1 MGNLENVKF
10 RANSESFAEY
20 GHQLCKHN
28 VAGSGNTF
36 IPNFPSAVSLEKSN
50 QVAVANVAVY
60 NATLN
65 ITAALGINTLTL
77 SFPSL
82 ASCTLTKNSLTMVFS
97 DGYYT
102 IIRQINAYLTQQVAA
117 SSYLMRQG
125 AANVTGVQ
133 IQQVTN
139 AYTVQGLLQV
149 MRTTA
154 ASTPTT

>member
-1 MGNLENVKF
+1 MVINS
-10 RANSESFAEY
+10 ANY
-20 GHQLCKHN
+20 
-28 VAGSGNTF
+28 VAGRGNTF

-82 ASCTLTKNSLTMVFS
+82 ASSTPTKNSLTVVFS

-102 IIRQINAYLTQQVAA
+102 IIRQVNAYLTQQVAA

-133 IQQVTN
+133 QVTN
-139 AYTVQGLLQV
+139 AYTVQVLLQV
-149 MRTTA
+149 MRTTP

>member
-1 MGNLENVKF
+1 MVINS
-10 RANSESFAEY
+10 ANY
-20 GHQLCKHN
+20 

-36 IPNFPSAVSLEKSN
+36 MPNFPSAVSLGKSN
-50 QVAVANVAVY
+50 QVAVAYVAVY

-82 ASCTLTKNSLTMVFS
+82 ASSTQTKNSLTVVFS

-102 IIRQINAYLTQQVAA
+102 IRQVNTYLTQQVVA
-117 SSYLMRQG
+117 SSYLMKQG

-139 AYTVQGLLQV
+139 AYTVQVLLQGIPV
-149 MRTTA
+149 VAPNISRLVA
-154 ASTPTT
+154 RLLLHQRLIF

>member
-1 MGNLENVKF
+1 MVINS
-10 RANSESFAEY
+10 ANY
-20 GHQLCKHN
+20 
-28 VAGSGNTF
+28 VAGRGNTF

-82 ASCTLTKNSLTMVFS
+82 ASSTPTKNSLTMVFS

-102 IIRQINAYLTQQVAA
+102 IIRQVNAYLTQQVAA

-139 AYTVQGLLQV
+139 AYTVQIVLQGI
-149 MRTTA
+149 
-154 ASTPTT
+154 PTVAPTILV